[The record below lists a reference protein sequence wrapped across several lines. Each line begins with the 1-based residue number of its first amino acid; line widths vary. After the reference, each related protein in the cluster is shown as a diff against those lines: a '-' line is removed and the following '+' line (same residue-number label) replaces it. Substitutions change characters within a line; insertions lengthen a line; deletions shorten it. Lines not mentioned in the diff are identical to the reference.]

1 MKNRTAISAAAVMLF
16 LIVWEIAP
24 RLHLVNP
31 VYTSQPSRVVAAA
44 VEVVRN
50 GSLPRDV
57 TVSASEFA
65 AGFALAV
72 LVGVPLGLLL
82 GVSRPLRY
90 LIDPPIMALYATPYL
105 ALLPILVVWLG
116 IGLASKIAAVFV
128 GGVIPIVVNS
138 IAGVRH
144 VERSWILAA
153 RSYGA
158 SELDVFVKVILPG
171 SLPGVLSGI
180 RLGLS
185 RAVLGVVI
193 AEMYVSQTG
202 LGSQIIRYGAAFR
215 IDALLVYVLLV
226 SAFGFLATRLVQI
239 AEDRI
244 PR

>member
-1 MKNRTAISAAAVMLF
+1 MLF

-31 VYTSQPSRVVAAA
+31 VYTSQPSRVATAA

>member
-1 MKNRTAISAAAVMLF
+1 MKNRTAISAGAVMLF
-16 LIVWEIAP
+16 LIAWESAP

-31 VYTSQPSRVVAAA
+31 VYTSQPSRVAAAA

-57 TVSASEFA
+57 AVSASEFA

-72 LVGVPLGLLL
+72 VIGVPLGLLL

-185 RAVLGVVI
+185 RAVLAVVI
-193 AEMYVSQTG
+193 AEMYVSQAG

>member
-1 MKNRTAISAAAVMLF
+1 MKNRTAISAGAVMLF

-31 VYTSQPSRVVAAA
+31 VYTSQPSRVAAAA

-57 TVSASEFA
+57 AVSASEFA

-72 LVGVPLGLLL
+72 VIGVPLGLLL

-116 IGLASKIAAVFV
+116 IGLAS
-128 GGVIPIVVNS
+128 
-138 IAGVRH
+138 
-144 VERSWILAA
+144 
-153 RSYGA
+153 
-158 SELDVFVKVILPG
+158 ELDVFVKVILPG

-185 RAVLGVVI
+185 RAVLAVVI
-193 AEMYVSQTG
+193 AEMYVSQAG